1 VEDAAAALRL
11 YWHRCNEWEQSL
23 GYPLRRSCDGNNNK
37 INNDGL
43 ECCWTP
49 LNMYLDGCNLPV
61 AMRGVDFKELFASPP
76 LDVINNN
83 NITMTD
89 KPRSFSITSRKRDNA
104 NNVHTIDW
112 MPMFLSALSPNAIP
126 KLDSVSILF
135 DGAKYRDVLKSGNI
149 NKGQHGPRI
158 FCCEGNSSVI
168 AEITKDGESVD
179 DVLFERL
186 CCSSTPGT
194 IPQSN
199 LQQIIPLSKAIDIL
213 SFDNH
218 NVINSTLQVS
228 DSLSHYVVIRRKGGG
243 SKTHRRLFDKLN
255 LRRPNEGALCLSG
268 ITNKLQRH
276 SWKLARDLQ
285 RERGA
290 EKEIECELRRRQDLR
305 YIVVTN
311 DVYLTE
317 RLMKSHAVMVLSF
330 MQFSNMF

>member
-1 VEDAAAALRL
+1 
-11 YWHRCNEWEQSL
+11 
-23 GYPLRRSCDGNNNK
+23 
-37 INNDGL
+37 
-43 ECCWTP
+43 
-49 LNMYLDGCNLPV
+49 
-61 AMRGVDFKELFASPP
+61 
-76 LDVINNN
+76 
-83 NITMTD
+83 MTD
-89 KPRSFSITSRKRDNA
+89 KPRSFSIASRKRDNT

-112 MPMFLSALSPNAIP
+112 MPVFLSALSPDAIP

-135 DGAKYRDVLKSGNI
+135 DGAKYRDVIKSGNI

-168 AEITKDGESVD
+168 AEITKDGESAD

-186 CCSSTPGT
+186 CCSSASGT
-194 IPQSN
+194 IPDSN
-199 LQQIIPLSKAIDIL
+199 HLLQQIIPLSKAIDIL
-213 SFDNH
+213 SFDNSSM
-218 NVINSTLQVS
+218 INSTLQTN

-276 SWKLARDLQ
+276 SWKLAWDLQ

-290 EKEIECELRRRQDLR
+290 EKVIECELRRRQDLR